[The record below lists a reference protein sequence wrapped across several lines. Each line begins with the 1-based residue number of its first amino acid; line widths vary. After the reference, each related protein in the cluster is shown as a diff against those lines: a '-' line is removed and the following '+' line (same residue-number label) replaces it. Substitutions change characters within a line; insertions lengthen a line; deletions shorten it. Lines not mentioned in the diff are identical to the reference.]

1 MSDEKKPLGTEDRR
15 EFFKT
20 LGRTLV
26 LGVTGAG
33 VAVMIQKGRI
43 DTCINELSPC
53 SQCAVLNQGCELPK
67 AMEHRRTT
75 SDAKPS

>member
-1 MSDEKKPLGTEDRR
+1 MTLMTTQEGSEDRR

-26 LGVTGAG
+26 LGFTGAG
-33 VAVMIQKGRI
+33 VAAMIQQGRI
-43 DTCINELSPC
+43 DVCINELSPC
-53 SQCAVLNQGCELPK
+53 AKCVVLQKGCEAPK
-67 AMEHRRTT
+67 AVEHRRME